1 MAARRRVVEQH
12 EDWLNLTDAEAP
24 WFSLPV
30 LKRALP
36 NGLDPTPPEVRAE
49 HKARWYGQADV
60 SSARLADDR
69 TDYLDWLLRD
79 VLGWRADYLT
89 GDELPP
95 TLADGVTRH
104 DVTIAPTGV
113 YQPAAAAP
121 VGLFEEPTAP
131 DTIGGSPTGGARVLV
146 FSLPVGTD
154 PRARPAGDTWP
165 ATWVQRAALSC
176 RHHGVPLALVA
187 DGDHLT
193 LVHAPRGGATGW
205 GTWRASEFAT
215 EPVLLDSFR
224 SMLHARRFLGASE
237 RDTPEALLVESAG
250 SQAEVTDQLGTQVR
264 RATELLT
271 NAISRANRD
280 RDGTLLAGVEPHEV
294 YEAAVTVMMRI
305 VFLLVAEEKGLLPV
319 DNRHYQDL
327 YAVRTLRES
336 LHQERFENPEVLE
349 TRTAAWHR
357 LLSTSR
363 AVHSGVDHDE
373 LWVQAYGGDLFDPD
387 RFPFLEGRPADTTWR
402 TTTGTPIAVTDLDV
416 LAILDALVVLRF
428 RSSGGVTDTRRLSY
442 RHVDVEQI
450 GHIYERLLDHDAV
463 TAQHLVL
470 GLRGKPGDEPE
481 IGLPDLEAKKIDGD
495 AALIAWLSDADARKA
510 GRRVDTKNQVA
521 KLLSEPVG
529 PHLRAGLVQACQGD
543 QGLAAR
549 IEPFANLLRLDLRD
563 RPLVFLQGAV
573 YVTETGSRRDSGTA
587 YTTKELADEVV
598 EHALAPLCYS
608 PGPQDT
614 PDTNQWRIRPS
625 DDIANLKVCDPAVGS
640 GAILVAACRYL
651 ADRLIEAWR
660 AEGDPRAAETAT
672 AADEPNRLDVV
683 IEARRLVAERCCYG
697 VDRNP
702 MAVEMAK
709 LSMWLTTVA
718 KNRPFTFLDHALK
731 AGDSLLG
738 IWDLDQLRHLHY
750 DVAAGRAR
758 DTPIPGFSA
767 GGDAV
772 RAAER
777 LIDEALGMRQQMHSI
792 ETIRPADV
800 EQKQKLHAESEKRLS
815 ILATIA
821 DVLAGAALHAAG
833 ERDPST
839 ALTIRMEG
847 DAEVIVQLVEALDT
861 PDETQALHRAGDRA
875 RLRLDA
881 GRPDGAPSR
890 IPLHWPIAFPEV
902 FSIAAA
908 REPGF
913 NAMVG
918 NPPFIGGQKITG
930 AAGTDYRNHLIA
942 WIAGGTKGSADLVA
956 YFFLNATKVSRSL
969 GYLATN
975 TIAQGDTSEV
985 GLTQIIDAGWKIHRA
1000 TSSTTWPGE
1009 ATLEIAKVWTTTH
1022 PWSGQCVLDGRPVAG
1037 INEMLYPLSR
1047 SGWRKQRIATNAGGS
1062 FIGSYVLGTD
1072 GFTMTPE
1079 EAQALIGKDPRNAD
1093 VLFPYLGGEDLNQ
1106 SPTQTAPRWIIN
1118 FFDWPEEKARSYAD
1132 CFSIVEEKVR
1142 PGRQER
1148 KANGEFKKRKPLPQ
1162 LYWIYAEKRPKLYR
1176 TIAPLERVLV
1186 ISRVSKAIQPVFVPT
1201 GQVLSEETVVF
1212 AYDDYFHF
1220 GVLTCGLHY
1229 RWAVR
1234 HGSTLET
1241 RLRYTPSDVFDTFPQ
1256 PPQSDAIASAGET
1269 LDSCRSSLM
1278 IDRDLGLTDVYNL
1291 IHDPTERSD
1300 ERIQQLRDLHVR
1312 LDLAV
1317 RDAYG
1322 WSDLDLGHGF
1332 HDVRGQGVRFTF
1344 SPEAT
1349 DEVLG
1354 RLLELNKERYEAE
1367 VAAGSHTRAKKTRP
1381 RRAQPANQGSMFG
1394 DVT

>member
-1 MAARRRVVEQH
+1 MATRRRVVEQH

-49 HKARWYGQADV
+49 HKARWYGHAEIL
-60 SSARLADDR
+60 SARLAEDR

-89 GDELPP
+89 GDELPAE
-95 TLADGVTRH
+95 LADGVTRH
-104 DVTIAPTGV
+104 DITIAPTGV
-113 YQPAAAAP
+113 YESAAPAP
-121 VGLFEEPTAP
+121 VGLFEEPPPA
-131 DTIGGSPTGGARVLV
+131 DTTGGSPSGGTRVLV
-146 FSLPVGTD
+146 FSLPAKTD
-154 PRARPAGDTWP
+154 PRTRPAGDTWP
-165 ATWVQRAALSC
+165 ATWVQRSALSC
-176 RHHGVPLALVA
+176 RHHRVSLALIT

-237 RDTPEALLVESAG
+237 RDTPEALLIESAG

-280 RDGTLLAGVEPHEV
+280 RGGTLLAGVEPHEV

-319 DNRHYQDL
+319 DNRHFQDL

-336 LHQERFENPEVLE
+336 LQQERFDNPEVLE

-373 LWVQAYGGDLFDPD
+373 LWVPAYGGDLFDPD
-387 RFPFLEGRPADTTWR
+387 RFPFLEGRPANTTWR
-402 TTTGTPIAVTDLDV
+402 TIAGTPIAVTDRDV
-416 LAILDALVVLRF
+416 LAILDALLVLRF

-442 RHVDVEQI
+442 RHVHVEQI
-450 GHIYERLLDHDAV
+450 GHIYERLLDHDVV
-463 TAQHLVL
+463 TAEHVVL

-481 IGLPDLEAKKIDGD
+481 IGLPDLEARMIDGQ
-495 AALIAWLSDADARKA
+495 ATLIAWLSDADARKA
-510 GRRVDTKNQVA
+510 GRRVDTKNQVE
-521 KLLSEPVG
+521 KLLTEPVG

-543 QGLAAR
+543 QTLAAR

-587 YTTKELADEVV
+587 YTTRELADEVA

-614 PDTNQWRIRPS
+614 SDTNQWRIRPS
-625 DDIANLKVCDPAVGS
+625 DDIVNLKVCDPAVGS

-651 ADRLIEAWR
+651 AYRLIEAWR
-660 AEGDPRAAETAT
+660 VEGDARGAETAT
-672 AADEPNRLDVV
+672 AADDPNRLDVV
-683 IEARRLVAERCCYG
+683 IEARRLVAEHCCYG

-777 LIDEALGMRQQMHSI
+777 LINEALGMRHEMHSI

-800 EQKQKLHAESEKRLS
+800 EQKQKLHAESEKRLA

-821 DVLAGAALHAAG
+821 DVLAGAALNAAG

-847 DAEVIVQLVEALDT
+847 DAEIIVQLVEALDT
-861 PDETQALHRAGDRA
+861 PDETEALADAHDRA

-881 GRPDGAPSR
+881 GRPDGGPSR
-890 IPLHWPIAFPEV
+890 NPLHWPIAFPEV
-902 FSIAAA
+902 FDATD
-908 REPGF
+908 RQRGF
-913 NAMVG
+913 DAMVG

-930 AAGTDYRNHLIA
+930 AAGTDYRSHLVA

-956 YFFLNATKVSRSL
+956 YFFLNATKVSRSF

-985 GLTQIIDAGWKIHRA
+985 GLTQIIDMGWTIHRA
-1000 TSSTTWPGE
+1000 TSSTAWPGQ
-1009 ATLEIAKVWTTTH
+1009 ASLEIAKVWATAH
-1022 PWSGQCVLDGRPVAG
+1022 SWSGQHVLDGRPVVG
-1037 INEMLYPLSR
+1037 IDEMLYPTSR
-1047 SGWRKQRIATNAGGS
+1047 SGWRKRRLAENADKSFQGS
-1062 FIGSYVLGTD
+1062 TVLGIE

-1079 EAQALIGKDPRNAD
+1079 EAQTLIRKDPANAD

-1118 FFDWPEEKARSYAD
+1118 FFDWSEERSRLYLD
-1132 CFSIVEEKVR
+1132 CFSIVQTKVR
-1142 PGRQER
+1142 PSR
-1148 KANGEFKKRKPLPQ
+1148 
-1162 LYWIYAEKRPKLYR
+1162 EKSKGAAARLWWRFWRPGPNLYR
-1176 TIAPLERVLV
+1176 TIAPLDRVLALCQT
-1186 ISRVSKAIQPVFVPT
+1186 SKVQLPVFVPT
-1201 GQVLSEETVVF
+1201 GQVF
-1212 AYDDYFHF
+1212 ANKLVIFSSDDYFTL
-1220 GVLTCGLHY
+1220 GVLSSGHHWHWVL
-1229 RWAVR
+1229 R

-1241 RLRYTPSDVFDTFPQ
+1241 RMCYTPSDVFETFPQ
-1256 PPQSDAIASAGET
+1256 PPYRDAVAAAGSDLDASR
-1269 LDSCRSSLM
+1269 SCLM
-1278 IDRDLGLTDVYNL
+1278 VDYMLGLTDVYNL
-1291 IHDPTERSD
+1291 VHDPQERSD
-1300 ERIQQLRDLHVR
+1300 ERIQHLRTLHVG

-1349 DEVLG
+1349 DDVLD

-1367 VAAGSHTRAKKTRP
+1367 VAAGLHKPARKSKAPK
-1381 RRAQPANQGSMFG
+1381 AQPANQGSFFG
-1394 DVT
+1394 DDK

>member
-1 MAARRRVVEQH
+1 MATRRRVVEQH

-49 HKARWYGQADV
+49 HKARWYGHADI
-60 SSARLADDR
+60 SSARLAADP

-79 VLGWRADYLT
+79 VLGWTADYLT
-89 GDELPP
+89 GDELPAS
-95 TLADGVTRH
+95 LADGVTRH

-113 YQPAAAAP
+113 YQPAVAAP
-121 VGLFEEPTAP
+121 VGLFEEPPPAEET
-131 DTIGGSPTGGARVLV
+131 GGSPTDGTRLLV
-146 FSLPVGTD
+146 FSLPAGTD

-165 ATWVQRAALSC
+165 ATWVQRSALSC
-176 RHHGVPLALVA
+176 RHHGVPLALIT

-193 LVHAPRGGATGW
+193 LVHAPPGGATGW

-280 RDGTLLAGVEPHEV
+280 RRGALLAGVEPHEV
-294 YEAAVTVMMRI
+294 YEAAVTVMMRT
-305 VFLLVAEEKGLLPV
+305 VFLLVAEENDLLPV
-319 DNRHYQDL
+319 DNRLYQDL
-327 YAVRTLRES
+327 YSVRTLRES
-336 LHQERFENPEVLE
+336 LQRERFENPEILE

-363 AVHSGVDHDE
+363 AVHSGVHHDE
-373 LWVQAYGGDLFDPD
+373 LWVPAYGGDLFDPD
-387 RFPFLEGRPADTTWR
+387 RFPFLEGRPANSTWR
-402 TTTGTPIAVTDLDV
+402 STTGTPIAVTDLDV
-416 LAILDALVVLRF
+416 LAILDALLVLRF

-442 RHVDVEQI
+442 RHVHVEQI
-450 GHIYERLLDHDAV
+450 GHIYERLLDHDVV
-463 TAQHLVL
+463 TAEHVVL
-470 GLRGKPGDEPE
+470 GLRGKPGEEPE
-481 IGLPDLEAKKIDGD
+481 IELPDLEAKKIDGD
-495 AALIAWLSDADARKA
+495 AALIAWLSDTDARKA

-521 KLLSEPVG
+521 KLLAEQVG
-529 PHLRAGLVQACQGD
+529 PHLRAGLVQACQGA
-543 QGLAAR
+543 QALAAR

-587 YTTKELADEVV
+587 YTTRELADEVA

-625 DDIANLKVCDPAVGS
+625 EDIVNLKVCDPAVGS

-660 AEGDPRAAETAT
+660 AEGDARGAETAT
-672 AADEPNRLDVV
+672 AADDPNRLDVV
-683 IEARRLVAERCCYG
+683 IEARRLVAEHCCYG

-738 IWDLDQLRHLHY
+738 IWNLDQLRHLHY
-750 DVAAGRAR
+750 DAAAGRAR
-758 DTPIPGFSA
+758 KTPIPGFSA

-777 LIDEALGMRQQMHSI
+777 LINEALGMRHELHSI
-792 ETIRPADV
+792 ETIRPADI
-800 EQKQKLHAESEKRLS
+800 EQKQKLHRESEKRLA
-815 ILATIA
+815 ILTTLA
-821 DVLAGAALHAAG
+821 DVLAGAALNTAG
-833 ERDPST
+833 ERDPTT
-839 ALTIRMEG
+839 ALTTRMEA
-847 DAEVIVQLVEALDT
+847 DAEVIVQLVDALET
-861 PDETQALHRAGDRA
+861 PDETQALAGARDRA

-890 IPLHWPIAFPEV
+890 NPLHWPIAFPEV
-902 FSIAAA
+902 FSRAAA

-913 NAMVG
+913 DAMVG
-918 NPPFIGGQKITG
+918 NPPFVGGKKITG
-930 AAGTDYRNHLIA
+930 AAGTDYRNHLVT
-942 WIAGGTKGSADLVA
+942 WIADGVRGNADLVA
-956 YFFLNATKVSRSL
+956 YFFLNATKISRSL

-985 GLTQIIDAGWKIHRA
+985 GLTQIIDTGWKIHRA
-1000 TSSTTWPGE
+1000 ISSTAWPGQ
-1009 ATLEIAKVWTTTH
+1009 ATLEIAKVWATAHT
-1022 PWSGQCVLDGRPVAG
+1022 WSGQHLLDGRPVAG
-1037 INEMLYPLSR
+1037 IDEMLYPTSR
-1047 SGWRKQRIATNAGGS
+1047 SSWRKRRLAVNADKSFQGS
-1062 FIGSYVLGTD
+1062 VVLGM
-1072 GFTMTPE
+1072 GFIMSPE
-1079 EAQALIGKDPRNAD
+1079 DAQALISKDPRNAD

-1118 FFDWPEEKARSYAD
+1118 FFDWPEEKARRYAD
-1132 CFSIVEEKVR
+1132 CFSIVEERIKPERAKVKDAAARFWWRYLR
-1142 PGRQER
+1142 PHPES
-1148 KANGEFKKRKPLPQ
+1148 
-1162 LYWIYAEKRPKLYR
+1162 YR
-1176 TIAPLERVLV
+1176 TIEPLDHVLA
-1186 ISRVSKAIQPVFVPT
+1186 IARVSKTVQPVFVKT
-1201 GQVLSEETVVF
+1201 GQVLNEKIVVF
-1212 AYDDYFHF
+1212 VYDDYFHF
-1220 GVLTCGLHY
+1220 GVLTSGFHY

-1234 HGSTLET
+1234 HSSS
-1241 RLRYTPSDVFDTFPQ
+1241 LRTDTNYAPSDCFETFAQ
-1256 PPQSDAIASAGET
+1256 PPYSPAVEYVGKA
-1269 LDSCRSSLM
+1269 LDEHRSSM
-1278 IDRDLGLTDVYNL
+1278 MVERGLGLTSVYNL
-1291 IHDPTERSD
+1291 VHDPDVDSD
-1300 ERIQQLRDLHVR
+1300 AEVKKLRNLHIK
-1312 LDLAV
+1312 LDVAV

-1322 WSDLDLGHGF
+1322 WSDLDLEHGF
-1332 HDVRGQGVRFTF
+1332 HGVRGQGVRFTF
-1344 SPEAT
+1344 SPSAA
-1349 DEVLG
+1349 DVVLG
-1354 RLLELNKERYEAE
+1354 RLLEVNKERYEAE
-1367 VAAGSHTRAKKTRP
+1367 VAAGLHTRAKKPKARK
-1381 RRAQPANQGSMFG
+1381 AQPANQGSMFG
-1394 DVT
+1394 DDK

>member
-30 LKRALP
+30 LKRALS

-49 HKARWYGQADV
+49 HKARWYGHADV
-60 SSARLADDR
+60 SSARLAEDR

-79 VLGWRADYLT
+79 VLGWRVDYLT
-89 GDELPP
+89 GDELPAA
-95 TLADGVTRH
+95 LADGVTRH

-113 YQPAAAAP
+113 YQPAVAAP
-121 VGLFEEPTAP
+121 VGLFEEPTAAA
-131 DTIGGSPTGGARVLV
+131 TTGSSPTGGARLLV
-146 FSLPVGTD
+146 FSLPAGTD

-165 ATWVQRAALSC
+165 ATWVQRSALSC
-176 RHHGVPLALVA
+176 RHHRVPLALIT

-193 LVHAPRGGATGW
+193 LVHAPPGGATGW

-280 RDGTLLAGVEPHEV
+280 RRGSLLAGVEPHEV
-294 YEAAVTVMMRI
+294 YEAAVTVMMRT
-305 VFLLVAEEKGLLPV
+305 VFLLVAEENDLLPV

-327 YAVRTLRES
+327 YSVRTLRES
-336 LHQERFENPEVLE
+336 LQQERFENPEILE

-363 AVHSGVDHDE
+363 AVHSGVHHDE
-373 LWVQAYGGDLFDPD
+373 LWVPAYGGDLFDPD
-387 RFPFLEGRPADTTWR
+387 RFPFLEGRPANTTWR

-416 LAILDALVVLRF
+416 LAILDALLVLRF

-442 RHVDVEQI
+442 RHVHVEQI
-450 GHIYERLLDHDAV
+450 GHIYERLLDHDVV
-463 TAQHLVL
+463 TAQHVVL
-470 GLRGKPGDEPE
+470 GLRGKPGEEPE
-481 IGLPDLEAKKIDGD
+481 IGLPDLEAQNDRRQPR
-495 AALIAWLSDADARKA
+495 ALVAWLSDTDARKA

-521 KLLSEPVG
+521 KLLAEPVG

-543 QGLAAR
+543 QALAAR

-587 YTTKELADEVV
+587 YTTRELADEVA

-625 DDIANLKVCDPAVGS
+625 DDIVNLKVCDPAVGS

-651 ADRLIEAWR
+651 AYRLIEAWR
-660 AEGDPRAAETAT
+660 VEGDARAAETAT
-672 AADEPNRLDVV
+672 AADDPNRLDVV
-683 IEARRLVAERCCYG
+683 IEARRLVAEHCCYG

-758 DTPIPGFSA
+758 NTPIPGFSA

-777 LIDEALGMRQQMHSI
+777 LINEALGMRHEMHSI

-800 EQKQKLHAESEKRLS
+800 EQKQKLHAESEKRLA

-821 DVLAGAALHAAG
+821 DVLAGAALKAAG
-833 ERDPST
+833 ERDPSA
-839 ALTIRMEG
+839 ALTTRMEG

-861 PDETQALHRAGDRA
+861 PDETQALHRADARA
-875 RLRLDA
+875 RVRLDA

-890 IPLHWPIAFPEV
+890 NPLHWPIAFPEV
-902 FSIAAA
+902 FDATD
-908 REPGF
+908 RQRGF
-913 NAMVG
+913 DAMVG

-956 YFFLNATKVSRSL
+956 YFFLNATKVSRSF

-975 TIAQGDTSEV
+975 TIAQGATSEV
-985 GLTQIIDAGWKIHRA
+985 GLTQIIDTGWQIYRA
-1000 TSSTTWPGE
+1000 TSSTAWPGQ
-1009 ATLEIAKVWTTTH
+1009 ATLEIAKVWATADT
-1022 PWSGQCVLDGRPVAG
+1022 WSGQNVLDRRPVAG
-1037 INEMLYPLSR
+1037 IDEMLYPTSR
-1047 SGWRKQRIATNAGGS
+1047 TGWRKRRLAANVDKSFQGS
-1062 FIGSYVLGTD
+1062 IVLGM
-1072 GFTMTPE
+1072 GFTMSPE
-1079 EAQALIGKDPRNAD
+1079 EAQALIHKDPRSAD

-1106 SPTQTAPRWIIN
+1106 SPTQTAPRWVVN
-1118 FFDWPEEKARSYAD
+1118 FFDWPEERARRYAD
-1132 CFSIVEEKVR
+1132 CFTIIQEKVKPDR
-1142 PGRQER
+1142 AKLTKNAVGRR
-1148 KANGEFKKRKPLPQ
+1148 RAM
-1162 LYWIYAEKRPKLYR
+1162 YWWQYGSTAKKLYR
-1176 TIAPLERVLV
+1176 EIAPMERALA
-1186 ISRVSKAIQPVFVPT
+1186 ISRISKTIQPVFVPT
-1201 GQVLSEETVVF
+1201 GQVLSDATVVF

-1220 GVLTCGLHY
+1220 GVLSCGFHY
-1229 RWAVR
+1229 RWAMR
-1234 HGSTLET
+1234 FASSMRTDT
-1241 RLRYTPSDVFDTFPQ
+1241 RYTPSDVFETFPQ
-1256 PPQSDAIASAGET
+1256 PPHSDAIASAGAA
-1269 LDSCRSSLM
+1269 LDAHRSSLM
-1278 IDRDLGLTDVYNL
+1278 VDRDLGLTDVYNL

-1322 WSDLDLGHGF
+1322 WSDLDLGHGV

-1344 SPEAT
+1344 SPDAT
-1349 DEVLG
+1349 DEALG
-1354 RLLELNKERYEAE
+1354 RLLELNKERYDAEAGLH
-1367 VAAGSHTRAKKTRP
+1367 ARTKTTKARK
-1381 RRAQPANQGSMFG
+1381 AQPANQGSMFG
-1394 DVT
+1394 DDK

>member
-24 WFSLPV
+24 WFSLQV

-36 NGLDPTPPEVRAE
+36 TGLDPTPPEVRAE
-49 HKARWYGQADV
+49 HKARWYGHADA
-60 SSARLADDR
+60 SSARLAEDR

-89 GDELPP
+89 GDELAAA
-95 TLADGVTRH
+95 LADGVTRH
-104 DVTIAPTGV
+104 DITIAPTGV

-121 VGLFEEPTAP
+121 VGLFEEPPPAEET
-131 DTIGGSPTGGARVLV
+131 GGSRTGGARLLV
-146 FSLPVGTD
+146 FSLPAGTD
-154 PRARPAGDTWP
+154 PRARPPGDTWP
-165 ATWVQRAALSC
+165 ATWVQRSALSC
-176 RHHGVPLALVA
+176 RHHRVPLALIT

-193 LVHAPRGGATGW
+193 LVHAPAGGATGW

-280 RDGTLLAGVEPHEV
+280 RSGALLAGVEPHEV

-305 VFLLVAEEKGLLPV
+305 VFLLVAEENDLLPV

-327 YAVRTLRES
+327 YSVRTLRES
-336 LHQERFENPEVLE
+336 LQEERFENPEILE

-363 AVHSGVDHDE
+363 AVHSGVHHDE
-373 LWVQAYGGDLFDPD
+373 LWVPAYGGDLFDPD
-387 RFPFLEGRPADTTWR
+387 RFPFLEGRPANSTWR

-416 LAILDALVVLRF
+416 LAILDALLVLRF

-442 RHVDVEQI
+442 RHVHVEQI
-450 GHIYERLLDHDAV
+450 GHIYERLLDHDVV
-463 TAQHLVL
+463 TAQHVVL
-470 GLRGKPGDEPE
+470 ALRGKPGDEPE
-481 IGLPDLEAKKIDGD
+481 IGLPDLEAKKIDGE
-495 AALIAWLSDADARKA
+495 ATLIAWLSDADARKA
-510 GRRVDTKNQVA
+510 GRWVGTKNQVE
-521 KLLSEPVG
+521 KLLAEPVG

-543 QGLAAR
+543 QALAAR

-563 RPLVFLQGAV
+563 RPLVFLEGAV

-587 YTTKELADEVV
+587 YTTRELADEVA

-625 DDIANLKVCDPAVGS
+625 GDIVNLKVCDPAVGS

-672 AADEPNRLDVV
+672 AADDPNRLDVV
-683 IEARRLVAERCCYG
+683 IEARRLVAEHCCYG

-731 AGDSLLG
+731 TGDSLLG

-750 DVAAGRAR
+750 DAPAGRAR
-758 DTPIPGFSA
+758 TTPIPGFSA
-767 GGDAV
+767 EGDAV

-777 LIDEALGMRQQMHSI
+777 LIGEALGMRQQMHSI
-792 ETIRPADV
+792 ETIRPADI
-800 EQKQKLHAESEKRLS
+800 EQKQKLHAESEKRLA

-821 DVLAGAALHAAG
+821 DVLAGAALSTAG
-833 ERDPST
+833 ERDPTT
-839 ALTIRMEG
+839 ALTARMEA
-847 DAEVIVQLVEALDT
+847 DAEAIVRLVNALEM
-861 PDETQALHRAGDRA
+861 PDEIQALAGARDRA

-881 GRPDGAPSR
+881 GRPDGAPPR
-890 IPLHWPIAFPEV
+890 NPLHWPISFPEV
-902 FSIAAA
+902 FDAAGT

-913 NAMVG
+913 DAMVG
-918 NPPFIGGQKITG
+918 NPPFIGGQKITS

-956 YFFLNATKVSRSL
+956 YFFLNATKVSRSF

-985 GLTQIIDAGWKIHRA
+985 GLTQIIDTGWKIHRA

-1009 ATLEIAKVWTTTH
+1009 ATLEIAKVWATAHT
-1022 PWSGQCVLDGRPVAG
+1022 WSGQHVLDGRPVAG
-1037 INEMLYPLSR
+1037 IDEMLYPTSR
-1047 SGWRKQRIATNAGGS
+1047 SGWRKQRLAANADKSFQGS
-1062 FIGSYVLGTD
+1062 IVLGTD
-1072 GFTMTPE
+1072 GFTMSPE
-1079 EAQALIGKDPRNAD
+1079 EAQALISKDPKNAD

-1118 FFDWPEEKARSYAD
+1118 FFDWPEENARSYAD

-1148 KANGEFKKRKPLPQ
+1148 KADGEFKQRKPLPQ

-1176 TIAPLERVLV
+1176 TLSPLATVLAIALT
-1186 ISRVSKAIQPVFVPT
+1186 SKSIQPCFVPV
-1201 GQVLSEETVVF
+1201 GQVYSHSLGIF
-1212 AYDDYFHF
+1212 AYDDHFHF
-1220 GVLTCGLHY
+1220 GALTCGFHY
-1229 RWAVR
+1229 RWAMR
-1234 HGSTLET
+1234 FASSMRTDT
-1241 RLRYTPSDVFDTFPQ
+1241 RYTPSDVFETFPQ
-1256 PPQSDAIASAGET
+1256 PPYSDAVAAAGSA
-1269 LDSCRSSLM
+1269 LDACRSSLM
-1278 IDRDLGLTDVYNL
+1278 ADRMLGLTDVYNL
-1291 IHDPTERSD
+1291 IHDPSERSD
-1300 ERIQQLRDLHVR
+1300 ERIQYLRDLHVG

-1344 SPEAT
+1344 SPGAT
-1349 DEVLG
+1349 DEALD

-1367 VAAGSHTRAKKTRP
+1367 VAAGLHTRAKKP
-1381 RRAQPANQGSMFG
+1381 KARRAQPTNQGSIFG
-1394 DVT
+1394 DDK

>member
-1 MAARRRVVEQH
+1 MAAGRRVVEQH

-49 HKARWYGQADV
+49 HKARWYGHADA
-60 SSARLADDR
+60 SSARLAEDR
-69 TDYLDWLLRD
+69 SDYLDWLLRD

-89 GDELPP
+89 GDELPAG
-95 TLADGVTRH
+95 LADGVTQH

-113 YQPAAAAP
+113 YQPAVAAP
-121 VGLFEEPTAP
+121 VGLSEEPPLA
-131 DTIGGSPTGGARVLV
+131 DTTGGSPTGGARLLV
-146 FSLPVGTD
+146 FSLPAGTD

-165 ATWVQRAALSC
+165 ATWVQRSALSC
-176 RHHGVPLALVA
+176 RHHGVPLALIT

-193 LVHAPRGGATGW
+193 LVHAPPGGATGW
-205 GTWRASEFAT
+205 GTWRVSEFAT

-280 RDGTLLAGVEPHEV
+280 RRGALLAGVEPHEV

-336 LHQERFENPEVLE
+336 LEEERFENPEVLE

-363 AVHSGVDHDE
+363 AVHSGVHHDE
-373 LWVQAYGGDLFDPD
+373 LWVPAYGGDLFDPD
-387 RFPFLEGRPADTTWR
+387 RFPFLEGRPANSTWR

-416 LAILDALVVLRF
+416 LAILDALLVLRF

-442 RHVDVEQI
+442 RHVHVEQI
-450 GHIYERLLDHDAV
+450 GHIYERLLDHDVV
-463 TAQHLVL
+463 TAEHVVL
-470 GLRGKPGDEPE
+470 GLSGKPGEEPE
-481 IGLPDLEAKKIDGD
+481 IGLPDLEAKKIDGNN
-495 AALIAWLSDADARKA
+495 ALVAWLSDTDARKA
-510 GRRVDTKNQVA
+510 GRRVDTKNQVE
-521 KLLSEPVG
+521 KLLGEPVG

-543 QGLAAR
+543 QTLAAR

-587 YTTKELADEVV
+587 YTTRELADEVA
-598 EHALAPLCYS
+598 ENALAPLCYS

-625 DDIANLKVCDPAVGS
+625 EDIVNLKVCDPAVGS

-651 ADRLIEAWR
+651 AYRLIEAWR
-660 AEGDPRAAETAT
+660 AEGNARAAETAT
-672 AADEPNRLDVV
+672 AADDPNRLDVV
-683 IEARRLVAERCCYG
+683 IEACRLVAEHCCYG

-750 DVAAGRAR
+750 DVLAGRAR
-758 DTPIPGFSA
+758 TTPIPGFSA
-767 GGDAV
+767 GGDAI

-777 LIDEALGMRQQMHSI
+777 LINEALGMRHELHRI
-792 ETIRPADV
+792 ETIRPADI
-800 EQKQKLHAESEKRLS
+800 EQKQKLHRESEKRLA

-821 DVLAGAALHAAG
+821 DVLAGAALSTAG

-839 ALTIRMEG
+839 ALTRRMEG

-861 PDETQALHRAGDRA
+861 PDETQALHRADARA
-875 RLRLDA
+875 RVRLDA

-890 IPLHWPIAFPEV
+890 NPLHWPIAFPEV
-902 FSIAAA
+902 FSSAAA

-913 NAMVG
+913 DAMVG

-956 YFFLNATKVSRSL
+956 YFFLNATKISRSL

-975 TIAQGDTSEV
+975 TIAQGATSEV
-985 GLTQIIDAGWKIHRA
+985 GLTRIIDTAWKIHRA

-1009 ATLEIAKVWTTTH
+1009 ATLEIAKVWATAH
-1022 PWSGQCVLDGRPVAG
+1022 SWSAQRVLDGRPVVG
-1037 INEMLYPLSR
+1037 IDEMLYPTSR
-1047 SGWRKQRIATNAGGS
+1047 TGWRKQRLAENANKSFQGS
-1062 FIGSYVLGTD
+1062 IVLGM
-1072 GFTMTPE
+1072 GFTMRRE
-1079 EAQALIGKDPRNAD
+1079 EAQALIDKDPRNAD
-1093 VLFPYLGGEDLNQ
+1093 ILFPYLGGEDLNR
-1106 SPTQTAPRWIIN
+1106 SATQTAPRWIIN
-1118 FFDWPEEKARSYAD
+1118 FFDWPEEKARRYVD
-1132 CFSIVEEKVR
+1132 CFSIVEETVK
-1142 PGRQER
+1142 PERQER

-1162 LYWIYAEKRPKLYR
+1162 HYWIFAEKRPKLYR
-1176 TIAPLERVLV
+1176 TIAPLKRVLA
-1186 ISRVSKAIQPVFVPT
+1186 ITLHSKSVQPCFVPV
-1201 GQVLSEETVVF
+1201 GQVFSHGLGIFT
-1212 AYDDYFHF
+1212 YDDDFHF
-1220 GVLTCGLHY
+1220 GVLTNGFHY

-1241 RLRYTPSDVFDTFPQ
+1241 RLRYTPSDTFETFPQ
-1256 PPQSDAIASAGET
+1256 PADSDAIAAAGGA
-1269 LDSCRSSLM
+1269 LDACRSSLM
-1278 IDRDLGLTDVYNL
+1278 VDRTLGLTDIYNL
-1291 IHDPTERSD
+1291 VHDPSERSD
-1300 ERIQQLRDLHVR
+1300 ERIQHLRDLHVR
-1312 LDLAV
+1312 LDFAA

-1349 DEVLG
+1349 DEVLD
-1354 RLLELNKERYEAE
+1354 RLLELNKERYVAE
-1367 VAAGSHTRAKKTRP
+1367 VDAGLHTRARKTTP
-1381 RRAQPANQGSMFG
+1381 RRAQPASQGSFFG
-1394 DVT
+1394 GDK

>member
-1 MAARRRVVEQH
+1 MAIRRRVVEQH
-12 EDWLNLTDAEAP
+12 EDWLNLADAEAP

-49 HKARWYGQADV
+49 HKARWYGHADV
-60 SSARLADDR
+60 SSARLAEDR

-121 VGLFEEPTAP
+121 VGLFEEPPPAEETG
-131 DTIGGSPTGGARVLV
+131 TSPTGGARLLV
-146 FSLPVGTD
+146 FSLPAGTD
-154 PRARPAGDTWP
+154 PRARPASDTWP
-165 ATWVQRAALSC
+165 ATWVQRSALSC
-176 RHHGVPLALVA
+176 RHHRVPLALIT

-193 LVHAPRGGATGW
+193 LVHAPPGGATGW

-237 RDTPEALLVESAG
+237 RDTPEALLVESDG

-280 RDGTLLAGVEPHEV
+280 RSGSLLAGVEPHEV

-305 VFLLVAEEKGLLPV
+305 VFLLVAEENGLLPV
-319 DNRHYQDL
+319 DNRHYQNL

-336 LHQERFENPEVLE
+336 LQQERFENPEILE

-363 AVHSGVDHDE
+363 AVHSGVHHDE
-373 LWVQAYGGDLFDPD
+373 LWVPAYGGDLFDPD
-387 RFPFLEGRPADTTWR
+387 RFPFLEGRPANSTWR
-402 TTTGTPIAVTDLDV
+402 TTTGTPIAVTDRDV
-416 LAILDALVVLRF
+416 LAILDALLVLRF

-442 RHVDVEQI
+442 RHVHVEQI

-463 TAQHLVL
+463 TAEHVVL
-470 GLRGKPGDEPE
+470 GLRGKPGEEPE
-481 IGLPDLEAKKIDGD
+481 IGLPDLEAKKIDGG
-495 AALIAWLSDADARKA
+495 AALIAWLSDTDARKA

-521 KLLSEPVG
+521 KLLTERVG

-543 QGLAAR
+543 QALVAR

-563 RPLVFLQGAV
+563 RPLVFLEGSV

-587 YTTKELADEVV
+587 YTTRELADEVA

-625 DDIANLKVCDPAVGS
+625 DDIVNLKVCDPAVGS

-660 AEGDPRAAETAT
+660 AEGDARAAETAT
-672 AADEPNRLDVV
+672 AADDPNRLDVV
-683 IEARRLVAERCCYG
+683 IEARRLVAEHCCYG

-738 IWDLDQLRHLHY
+738 IHNLDQLRHLHY
-750 DVAAGRAR
+750 DVAAGRER
-758 DTPIPGFSA
+758 ETPIPGFSA

-777 LIDEALGMRQQMHSI
+777 LINEALGMRQQMHSI
-792 ETIRPADV
+792 ESIRPADI
-800 EQKQKLHAESEKRLS
+800 EQKQKLHRESEKRLA
-815 ILATIA
+815 ILTALA
-821 DVLAGAALHAAG
+821 DVLGGAALSTAG

-839 ALTIRMEG
+839 ALTARMEG
-847 DAEVIVQLVEALDT
+847 DAEAIVQLVDALAT
-861 PDETQALHRAGDRA
+861 PDETQALAGARDRA
-875 RLRLDA
+875 QLRLDA
-881 GRPDGAPSR
+881 GRPDGAPPR
-890 IPLHWPIAFPEV
+890 NPLHWPIAFPEV
-902 FSIAAA
+902 FDAAT

-913 NAMVG
+913 DAMVG
-918 NPPFIGGQKITG
+918 NPPFIGGKKITG

-942 WIAGGTKGSADLVA
+942 WIAGGAKGSADLVA
-956 YFFLNATKVSRSL
+956 YFFLNATTVSRSL

-985 GLTQIIDAGWKIHRA
+985 GLTQIIDTGWKIHRA

-1009 ATLEIAKVWTTTH
+1009 ANLEIAKVWATALT
-1022 PWSGQCVLDGRPVAG
+1022 WAGQRILDGRPVAG
-1037 INEMLYPLSR
+1037 IDEMLYPLSR
-1047 SGWRKQRIATNAGGS
+1047 SGWRKRRLAEAADKS
-1062 FIGSYVLGTD
+1062 FIGSFVLGM
-1072 GFTMTPE
+1072 GFTMSPE
-1079 EAQALIGKDPRNAD
+1079 EAQALIDKDPKNAD

-1118 FFDWPEEKARSYAD
+1118 FFDWPAEKARRYPD
-1132 CFSIVEEKVR
+1132 CFSIVQSKVR
-1142 PGRQER
+1142 PSREKGKGASARLWWRYER
-1148 KANGEFKKRKPLPQ
+1148 P
-1162 LYWIYAEKRPKLYR
+1162 RPNLYR
-1176 TIAPLERVLV
+1176 TISPLERVLA
-1186 ISRVSKAIQPVFVPT
+1186 IALTSKLVQPCFVPV
-1201 GQVLSEETVVF
+1201 GQVFSHSLAIF
-1212 AYDDYFHF
+1212 AYDDDFHF
-1220 GVLTCGLHY
+1220 GVLTCGFHF
-1229 RWAVR
+1229 RWAMR
-1234 HGSTLET
+1234 FASSMRTDT
-1241 RLRYTPSDVFDTFPQ
+1241 RYTPSDVFDTFPQ
-1256 PPQSDAIASAGET
+1256 PPHSDAVAAAGGA
-1269 LDSCRSSLM
+1269 LDACRSSLM
-1278 IDRDLGLTDVYNL
+1278 ADRMLGLTDVYNL
-1291 IHDPTERSD
+1291 VHDPAERSD

-1322 WSDLDLGHGF
+1322 WADLGLGHGF
-1332 HDVRGQGVRFTF
+1332 HDARGQGVRFTF

-1349 DEVLG
+1349 DEVLD

-1367 VAAGSHTRAKKTRP
+1367 VAAGLHTPAKKAKP

-1394 DVT
+1394 ADI

>member
-1 MAARRRVVEQH
+1 MATRRRVVEQH

-49 HKARWYGQADV
+49 HRARWYGQADV

-79 VLGWRADYLT
+79 VLGWRAEYMA

-95 TLADGVTRH
+95 TLAEGVTRH
-104 DVTIAPTGV
+104 DVTIAPTGA
-113 YQPAAAAP
+113 YQPAVAAP
-121 VGLFEEPTAP
+121 VGLFEEPPPADMTGDPPTA
-131 DTIGGSPTGGARVLV
+131 GARVLV
-146 FSLPVGTD
+146 FSLPAGTD

-165 ATWVQRAALSC
+165 ATWVQRSALSC
-176 RHHGVPLALVA
+176 RYHGVPLALVT

-193 LVHAPRGGATGW
+193 LVHAPRDGATGW

-224 SMLHARRFLGASE
+224 SMLHAWRFLGASV
-237 RDTPEALLVESAG
+237 RDTPEALLIESAG

-280 RDGTLLAGVEPHEV
+280 RGGTLLAGVEPHEV

-305 VFLLVAEEKGLLPV
+305 VFLLVAEEEGLLPV

-327 YAVRTLRES
+327 YAVRTLRE
-336 LHQERFENPEVLE
+336 LLQEERFENPEVLE

-373 LWVQAYGGDLFDPD
+373 LWVPAYGGDLFDPD
-387 RFPFLEGRPADTTWR
+387 RFPFLEGRSANTTWR

-416 LAILDALVVLRF
+416 LAILDALLVLRF

-442 RHVDVEQI
+442 RHVHVEQI
-450 GHIYERLLDHDAV
+450 GHIYERLLDHDVVIAEHV
-463 TAQHLVL
+463 VL

-481 IGLPDLEAKKIDGD
+481 IVLSDLEAKMIDGE
-495 AALIAWLSDADARKA
+495 AAVIAWLSDADARKA
-510 GRRVDTKNQVA
+510 GRRVDTKNQVE
-521 KLLSEPVG
+521 KLLAKPVD

-543 QGLAAR
+543 QALAAR
-549 IEPFANLLRLDLRD
+549 VEPFANLLRLDLRD
-563 RPLVFLQGAV
+563 RPLVFLEGAV

-614 PDTNQWRIRPS
+614 PDTNQWRIRSS

-651 ADRLIEAWR
+651 ADRLVEAWR
-660 AEGDPRAAETAT
+660 VEGDARAAETAT
-672 AADEPNRLDVV
+672 AADDPNRLDGV
-683 IEARRLVAERCCYG
+683 IEARRLVAEHCCYG

-772 RAAER
+772 QAAER
-777 LIDEALGMRQQMHSI
+777 LINEALGLRQQMHGI

-800 EQKQKLHAESEKRLS
+800 EQKQKLHRESEKRLA

-821 DVLAGAALHAAG
+821 DVLAGAALSTAG
-833 ERDPST
+833 ERDPSA
-839 ALTIRMEG
+839 ALIARMEG
-847 DAEVIVQLVEALDT
+847 DAEVIVNLVEALDT
-861 PDETQALHRAGDRA
+861 PDETQALHRADARA
-875 RLRLDA
+875 RVRLDA

-890 IPLHWPIAFPEV
+890 TPLHWPIAFPEV
-902 FSIAAA
+902 FSIAAT
-908 REPGF
+908 RQPGF
-913 NAMVG
+913 DAMVG

-930 AAGTDYRNHLIA
+930 AAGTDYRNHLVA
-942 WIAGGTKGSADLVA
+942 WIAGRTKGSADLVA
-956 YFFLNATKVSRSL
+956 YFFLNATKISRSL

-985 GLTQIIDAGWKIHRA
+985 GLTQVVDMGWKIHRA
-1000 TSSTTWPGE
+1000 ISSTTWPGE
-1009 ATLEIAKVWTTTH
+1009 ATLEIAKVWGTAH
-1022 PWSGQCVLDGRPVAG
+1022 SWSGQHVLDGRPVAG
-1037 INEMLYPLSR
+1037 IDEMLYPLSR
-1047 SGWRKQRIATNAGGS
+1047 SGWRKQRLAENADKS
-1062 FIGSYVLGTD
+1062 YIGSYVLGM
-1072 GFTMTPE
+1072 GFTMSPE
-1079 EAQALIGKDPRNAD
+1079 EAQALINKDPCNAD
-1093 VLFPYLGGEDLNQ
+1093 VLFEYINGQDMTQ
-1106 SPTQTAPRWIIN
+1106 SPTQNGSRWIIN
-1118 FFDWPEEKARSYAD
+1118 FFDWPEEKARGYVD
-1132 CFSIVEEKVR
+1132 CFTIVEDKVKPER
-1142 PGRQER
+1142 ETNRRRQR
-1148 KANGEFKKRKPLPQ
+1148 RD
-1162 LYWIYAEKRPKLYR
+1162 YWWRYAERASGLYR
-1176 TIAPLERVLV
+1176 AIEPLDRVLCRPITSAHHAFAFVALPKV
-1186 ISRVSKAIQPVFVPT
+1186 IDQTAPVYVFDDPFYLA
-1201 GQVLSEETVVF
+1201 VLQSEVH
-1212 AYDDYFHF
+1212 AAWW
-1220 GVLTCGLHY
+1220 L
-1229 RWAVR
+1229 R
-1234 HGSTLET
+1234 HGPTFGASP
-1241 RLRYTPSDVFDTFPQ
+1241 RYVPSDVFGTFPM
-1256 PPQSDAIASAGET
+1256 PSYSEELRLLGSMLDAERGAVLRRNQI
-1269 LDSCRSSLM
+1269 
-1278 IDRDLGLTDVYNL
+1278 GLTEYYRRLNDKDDNSSEISAARV
-1291 IHDPTERSD
+1291 
-1300 ERIQQLRDLHVR
+1300 LHQS
-1312 LDLAV
+1312 LAAEMLG
-1317 RDAYG
+1317 AYG
-1322 WSDLDLGHGF
+1322 WDDLEPRLTYREL
-1332 HDVRGQGVRFTF
+1332 RGGRQRLTF
-1344 SPEAT
+1344 LAEVT
-1349 DEVLG
+1349 DELLD
-1354 RLLELNKERYEAE
+1354 RLLELNRTRYEVE
-1367 VAAGSHTRAKKTRP
+1367 VAAGLHKPARKSKTP
-1381 RRAQPANQGSMFG
+1381 KAQHANQGSFFG
-1394 DVT
+1394 DDE

>member
-30 LKRALP
+30 LKRTLP
-36 NGLDPTPPEVRAE
+36 NGLDPTLPEVRAE
-49 HKARWYGQADV
+49 HKARWYGHADA

-79 VLGWRADYLT
+79 VLGWGADYLT
-89 GDELPP
+89 GDELPAG
-95 TLADGVTRH
+95 LADGVTRH

-113 YQPAAAAP
+113 YQPAVAAP
-121 VGLFEEPTAP
+121 VGLFEEPPPADMTG
-131 DTIGGSPTGGARVLV
+131 DLPTGARVLV

-154 PRARPAGDTWP
+154 PRTRPAGDTWP
-165 ATWVQRAALSC
+165 ATWVQRSALLC
-176 RHHGVPLALVA
+176 RHHGVPLALVT

-193 LVHAPRGGATGW
+193 LVHAPQGGATGW

-280 RDGTLLAGVEPHEV
+280 RGGTLLAGVEPHEV

-305 VFLLVAEEKGLLPV
+305 VFLLVAEERGLLPV

-336 LHQERFENPEVLE
+336 LQEERFESPEILE

-373 LWVQAYGGDLFDPD
+373 LWVPAYGGDLFDPD
-387 RFPFLEGRPADTTWR
+387 RFPFLEGRPADTTWS

-416 LAILDALVVLRF
+416 LAILDALLVLRF

-442 RHVDVEQI
+442 RHVHVEQI
-450 GHIYERLLDHDAV
+450 GHIYERLLDHDVVIAEHV
-463 TAQHLVL
+463 VL

-481 IGLPDLEAKKIDGD
+481 IGLPDLEAKRIDGE

-510 GRRVDTKNQVA
+510 GRRVDTKKQVA
-521 KLLSEPVG
+521 KLLTEPVD
-529 PHLRAGLVQACQGD
+529 PRLRAGLVQACQGD
-543 QGLAAR
+543 QALAAR
-549 IEPFANLLRLDLRD
+549 IEPFANLLRPDLRD

-587 YTTKELADEVV
+587 YTTRELADEVV
-598 EHALAPLCYS
+598 EHALAPICYS

-625 DDIANLKVCDPAVGS
+625 VDIANLKVCDPAVGS

-660 AEGDPRAAETAT
+660 AEGDPRGAETAT
-672 AADEPNRLDVV
+672 AADDPNRLDVV
-683 IEARRLVAERCCYG
+683 IEARRLVAEHCCYG

-738 IWDLDQLRHLHY
+738 IWHLDQLRHLHY

-758 DTPIPGFSA
+758 NTPIPGFSA

-777 LIDEALGMRQQMHSI
+777 LINEALGMRQQMHSI

-800 EQKQKLHAESEKRLS
+800 EQKQTLHAESEKRLA

-821 DVLAGAALHAAG
+821 DVLAGAALSTAG

-839 ALTIRMEG
+839 ALTTRMEG

-861 PDETQALHRAGDRA
+861 PDETQTLLRADARA

-890 IPLHWPIAFPEV
+890 NPLHWPIAFPEV
-902 FSIAAA
+902 FDA
-908 REPGF
+908 RDRQPGF
-913 NAMVG
+913 DAMVG
-918 NPPFIGGQKITG
+918 NPPFIGGKKITG
-930 AAGTDYRNHLIA
+930 AAGTNYRNHLIA
-942 WIAGGTKGSADLVA
+942 WTAGGTKGSADLVA

-985 GLTQIIDAGWKIHRA
+985 GLTQIIDAGWTIHRA
-1000 TSSTTWPGE
+1000 TSSTTWLGE
-1009 ATLEIAKVWTTTH
+1009 ATLEIAKVWTTAH
-1022 PWSGQCVLDGRPVAG
+1022 PWSGQHVLDGRPVDG
-1037 INEMLYPLSR
+1037 IDEMLYPFSR
-1047 SGWRKQRIATNAGGS
+1047 SGWRKQRLAENADKSFQGS
-1062 FIGSYVLGTD
+1062 IVLGM
-1072 GFTMTPE
+1072 GFTMSHQA
-1079 EAQALIGKDPRNAD
+1079 AQVLIRKDPRNAD

-1106 SPTQTAPRWIIN
+1106 SPTQTAPRWVIN
-1118 FFDWPEEKARSYAD
+1118 FFDWPEEKARQYHS
-1132 CFSIVEEKVR
+1132 CFTIIENKVK
-1142 PGRQER
+1142 PERQER
-1148 KANGEFKKRKPLPQ
+1148 KLNGEFKKRKPLPQ
-1162 LYWIYAEKRPKLYR
+1162 RYWIYADKRPNLYR
-1176 TIAPLERVLV
+1176 TIAPLERVLAMTLV
-1186 ISRVSKAIQPVFVPT
+1186 TKPVLPVFVPT
-1201 GQVLSEETVVF
+1201 GQVFSHKMVVF
-1212 AYDDYFHF
+1212 AYDDDFHF
-1220 GVLTCGLHY
+1220 GVLTSGFHF
-1229 RWAVR
+1229 RWALR
-1234 HGSTLET
+1234 HTSSLGAGINYS
-1241 RLRYTPSDVFDTFPQ
+1241 PSDVFVTFPQ
-1256 PPQSDAIASAGET
+1256 PPHNDAIAYAGEA
-1269 LDSCRSSLM
+1269 LDANRSSLM
-1278 IDRDLGLTDVYNL
+1278 VDRDCGLTGVYNL
-1291 IHDPTERSD
+1291 IHSPIEQSD
-1300 ERIQQLRDLHVR
+1300 ERIQQLRDLHVQ
-1312 LDLAV
+1312 LDIAV

-1344 SPEAT
+1344 SPEAA
-1349 DEVLG
+1349 DEALD
-1354 RLLELNKERYEAE
+1354 RLLELNKERYKAE
-1367 VAAGSHTRAKKTRP
+1367 VVAGLHTRAKKPKARK
-1381 RRAQPANQGSMFG
+1381 AQPVNQGSFFG
-1394 DVT
+1394 DNQ